1 MIRFA
6 YTILYVQD
14 VQKSIKF
21 YEQAFGF
28 SRKFITPE
36 CDYGELSVGETT
48 LSFASHSLAK
58 TNLSDGYIESSLAQK
73 TFGIELGFTTN
84 DVAATIESA
93 VNSGA
98 TLVVKPKVKPWGQTV
113 AYIRDLDGFL
123 VEICTPMGN

>member
-6 YTILYVQD
+6 YTILYVEN
-14 VQKSIKF
+14 VQKSIEF
-21 YEQAFGF
+21 YEKAFGF
-28 SRKFITPE
+28 SRRFVSPE
-36 CDYGELSVGETT
+36 GDYGELSVGETT

-58 TNLSDGYIESSLAQK
+58 TNLPDGYIESSLAQK
-73 TFGIELGFTTN
+73 TFGIEIGFTTN

-98 TLVVKPKVKPWGQTV
+98 TLVAEPKVKPWGQTV

-123 VEICTPMGN
+123 VEICTPMGD